1 MTRSPSWTTGWW
13 RERLLE
19 GLFPSTCGVCGAPV
33 GAGGAVCAGCL
44 ADLPRVAAPCPRCG
58 EPETAADLCARCQR
72 HAPRLD
78 RLHAPWRYAWPLDCL
93 ILARKHADDATAARV
108 LRELARRAAGEMT
121 DAMADPQPGVPPGPD
136 CVVPVP
142 LHPERYRER
151 GFNQALELAQEV
163 ARRLQ
168 APLAPR
174 LVVRVR
180 ATESQQGLGRR
191 ERHRNVARAFALRPG
206 AELPEAAYV
215 LLVDDVATTGATLDA
230 LAEVLYAAGA
240 LRVEALTLAR
250 A

>member
-33 GAGGAVCAGCL
+33 GAGGAVCVGCQ

-78 RLHAPWRYAWPLDCL
+78 RLYAPWRYAWPLDRL

-108 LRELARRAAGEMT
+108 LRELARRVADELADAQHGT
-121 DAMADPQPGVPPGPD
+121 DPGPD

-151 GFNQALELAQEV
+151 GFNQALELAQQV
-163 ARRLQ
+163 ARRLEV
-168 APLAPR
+168 PLASR

-191 ERHRNVARAFALRPG
+191 ERRRNVARAFALRPG
-206 AELPEAAYV
+206 AEFPEAARV

-240 LRVEALTLAR
+240 ARVEALTLAR